1 MACKHQALLLTSY
14 VLVLRRREF
23 GKKLKAFMRSLVK
36 QIFTEERQQRAEWEK
51 LVKEVNNA
59 EREYSLR

>member
-1 MACKHQALLLTSY
+1 
-14 VLVLRRREF
+14 
-23 GKKLKAFMRSLVK
+23 MRSLVK

-59 EREYSLR
+59 DREYSLR

>member
-1 MACKHQALLLTSY
+1 MSCKHQALLLASY

>member
-1 MACKHQALLLTSY
+1 MACKHQAFLLASY

-36 QIFTEERQQRAEWEK
+36 QIFTEERQQRPEWEK

-59 EREYSLR
+59 DREYCLR

>member
-1 MACKHQALLLTSY
+1 MACKHQALLLASY

-36 QIFTEERQQRAEWEK
+36 QIFTEEKQQRAEWDK
-51 LVKEVNNA
+51 LAKEVNNA
-59 EREYSLR
+59 DREYSLR

>member
-1 MACKHQALLLTSY
+1 MACKHQAFLLASY

-36 QIFTEERQQRAEWEK
+36 QIFTEEKQQRAEWEK
-51 LVKEVNNA
+51 LAKEVNNA
-59 EREYSLR
+59 DREYSLR

>member
-59 EREYSLR
+59 DREYSLR